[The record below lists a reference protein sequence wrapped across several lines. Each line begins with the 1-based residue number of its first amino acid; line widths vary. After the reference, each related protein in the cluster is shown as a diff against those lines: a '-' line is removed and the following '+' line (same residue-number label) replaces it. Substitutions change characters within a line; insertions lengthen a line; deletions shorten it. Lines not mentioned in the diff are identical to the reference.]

1 VAQRLIA
8 PLRGALI
15 VLAAILAVSVAAA
28 LGFAAAADAGRLRG
42 VLVRLIAGQVG
53 RPVEV
58 AGSLE
63 AHLLSRH
70 PRITATHVTVGNP
83 AWVAPGRTAEIGELS
98 LVAAWPGFR
107 RPFGVTSVTLRSA
120 TLHLMRDA
128 AGHANWQWIN
138 PDENPGATDFT
149 IVRRVSIETAHVN
162 LDDERRHLKFDGTVS
177 ADNDPG
183 SEAPLRIRGEGRLN
197 GRAASF
203 EITGDAL
210 DRASHELPYHF
221 SFIERSGGSQISGK
235 GLLPHPFDFDLINT
249 GFEASGPDLKDLY
262 YLVGVT
268 LIDTGAYHLSGSLER
283 RGDLSKF
290 SDLSIASG
298 QSDARGTLS
307 IDSSGERPLLDVD
320 LNSQVLRTADL
331 GARAAGRPSAGE
343 ALMLSD
349 AQLNPQTLRRAD
361 ARISFHAG
369 RVEVGRLSLEAVSA
383 KGTVD
388 HGVLTLAPLLGSV
401 LRGKFQAHLTL
412 DAKRDPPAADA
423 DIKIEN
429 LQLGDIP
436 RKAPGAAPLDGPLD
450 ARIKIAGR
458 GSSIHQVAASGNGTV
473 TAVVPQ
479 GTIRDSLVELTGID
493 LRGLGLLLAK
503 DQREVTLRC
512 AVGSFAERAGILST
526 QRLIADTDPVLITGE
541 GKLDLESEELDFLLR
556 GNPKTPRFFRLR
568 GPVHVKGT
576 LLEPAF
582 GIEPRRLQVI
592 DPGHAK
598 DEDCPALIAAAADA
612 PSA

>member
-1 VAQRLIA
+1 MK
-8 PLRGALI
+8 
-15 VLAAILAVSVAAA
+15 
-28 LGFAAAADAGRLRG
+28 
-42 VLVRLIAGQVG
+42 
-53 RPVEV
+53 
-58 AGSLE
+58 
-63 AHLLSRH
+63 
-70 PRITATHVTVGNP
+70 
-83 AWVAPGRTAEIGELS
+83 
-98 LVAAWPGFR
+98 
-107 RPFGVTSVTLRSA
+107 SA

-128 AGHANWQWIN
+128 SGHANWQWIN

-149 IVRRVSIETAHVN
+149 IVRRVSIETAHVS

-197 GRAASF
+197 GRAAYF

-210 DRASHELPYHF
+210 AGASHELPYHF
-221 SFIERSGGSQISGK
+221 SFIERSGGSQIAGK
-235 GLLPHPFDFDLINT
+235 GLLPHPFDFDLIDT

-262 YLVGVT
+262 FLVGVS
-268 LIDTGAYHLSGSLER
+268 LIDTGGYHLSGTLER
-283 RGDLSKF
+283 RGEHSKLPAICR
-290 SDLSIASG
+290 SPPAKRRC
-298 QSDARGTLS
+298 ACVRLS
-307 IDSSGERPLLDVD
+307 IDSVPGERPLLDVE

-331 GARAAGRPSAGE
+331 GARAAGRASAGE

-369 RVEVGRLSLEAVSA
+369 RVEVGRLSLDAVSA
-383 KGTVD
+383 KGTVE
-388 HGVLTLAPLLGSV
+388 HGVLTVAPLLGSV

-436 RKAPGAAPLDGPLD
+436 RKASGAAPLDGPLD

-458 GSSIHQVAASGNGTV
+458 GSSIHPVAASGNGTV

-512 AVGSFAERAGILST
+512 AVGSFAERSGILST

-541 GKLDLESEELDFLLR
+541 GKLDLGSEELDFLLR
-556 GNPKTPRFFRLR
+556 GNPKTPRFFRMR
-568 GPVHVKGT
+568 GPVHVKGRSSS
-576 LLEPAF
+576 
-582 GIEPRRLQVI
+582 RRSALSRT
-592 DPGHAK
+592 
-598 DEDCPALIAAAADA
+598 DCR
-612 PSA
+612 